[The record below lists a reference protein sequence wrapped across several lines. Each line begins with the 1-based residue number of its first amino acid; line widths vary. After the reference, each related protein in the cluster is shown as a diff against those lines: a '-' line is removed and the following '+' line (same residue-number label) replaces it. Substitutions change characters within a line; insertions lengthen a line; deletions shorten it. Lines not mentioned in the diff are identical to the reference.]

1 MIRDILVN
9 LTQGG
14 ERDPAALYAASLA
27 AAFKAHLTGLAVTYE
42 IDVPPFYM
50 GALPTDFIDQQIR
63 DNEAAA
69 EKAASAFRHVA
80 TTAGVTCDVRT
91 LAASLGEAARSF
103 SDLSRLFDLT
113 VVAQPDPDR
122 PGPEEIIAEAALMES
137 GRAVLLVPYV
147 QTAPFLPG
155 RVVVAWDGSRASAR
169 ALAESLP
176 LLHHAREVEIFSVR
190 RTDDGDGTPAAA
202 DLERHLG
209 HHGITPHLRHLVVGS
224 GESICA
230 AILNEVSD
238 QGADLVVMGGYG
250 HSRLREMVLGGVTRD
265 ILESMTV
272 PVLMA
277 H

>member
-9 LTQGG
+9 LTQGE
-14 ERDPAALYAASLA
+14 ERDSAAHYAASLA

-42 IDVPPFYM
+42 LDVPPFYM

-69 EKAASAFRHVA
+69 EKAAGKF
-80 TTAGVTCDVRT
+80 TALAAEAGIGCSVRT
-91 LAASLGEAARSF
+91 LSASLGEAARSF
-103 SDLSRLFDLT
+103 SELARVFDLT
-113 VVAQPDPDR
+113 VVAQPNPDK
-122 PGPEEIIAEAALMES
+122 PGPEEVIAEAALMDA

-147 QTAPFLPG
+147 QKPPFALS
-155 RVVVAWDGSRASAR
+155 RIVVAWDGSRASAR

-176 LLHHAREVEIFSVR
+176 LLHHAQHLEVFSVR
-190 RTDDGDGTPAAA
+190 RHDDDDATPGAA

-209 HHGITPHLRHLVVGS
+209 HHGLTVQFRRLVMGP
-224 GESICA
+224 GESVSS

-265 ILESMTV
+265 ILSSMTV

>member
-9 LTQGG
+9 LTQGA
-14 ERDPAALYAASLA
+14 ERDPAAHYAAALA
-27 AAFKAHLTGLAVTYE
+27 GAFKAHLTGLAVTYE
-42 IDVPPFYM
+42 LDVPPFYM

-63 DNEAAA
+63 DNEVAA
-69 EKAASAFRHVA
+69 EKAAAKFTAIA
-80 TTAGVTCDVRT
+80 TEAGVGSSVRT
-91 LAASLGEAARSF
+91 LSASLGEAARSF
-103 SDLSRLFDLT
+103 AELSRLFDLT

-122 PGPEEIIAEAALMES
+122 PGPEEVIAEAALMDS

-147 QTAPFLPG
+147 QKPPFALN

-169 ALAESLP
+169 ALAESFP
-176 LLHHAREVEIFSVR
+176 LLHHAKHLEVFSVR
-190 RTDDGDGTPAAA
+190 RHDDDDTTPAAA

-209 HHGITPHLRHLVVGS
+209 HHGLSANLRHLVLGS
-224 GESICA
+224 GESVSA

>member
-9 LTQGG
+9 LSLGS
-14 ERDPAALYAASLA
+14 ERDPAAVYAASLA
-27 AAFKAHLTGLAVTYE
+27 AACKAHITGLAVSYE

-63 DNEAAA
+63 ENEAAA
-69 EKAASAFRHVA
+69 
-80 TTAGVTCDVRT
+80 TTAAGAFTALAREHGLSYDVRT
-91 LAASLGEAARSF
+91 LSGSLGDAAAAVG
-103 SDLSRLFDLT
+103 DLSRLYDLT

-122 PGPEEIIAEAALMES
+122 PGPEEVLAESALMDS
-137 GRAVLLVPYV
+137 GRGVLVVPYV
-147 QTAPFLPG
+147 QKPPFSLS

-176 LLHHAREVEIFSVR
+176 LLHMADSRVIFSVR
-190 RTDDGDGTPAAA
+190 RSENEEATPNAA
-202 DLERHLG
+202 DLERHLA
-209 HHGITPHLRHLVVGS
+209 HHGLSAELRHLTIGS
-224 GESICA
+224 GESISS

-250 HSRLREMVLGGVTRD
+250 HSRVRELVFGGVTRD
-265 ILESMTV
+265 ILGSMTA
-272 PVLMA
+272 PVLLA

>member
-9 LTQGG
+9 LTQGA
-14 ERDPAALYAASLA
+14 ESDPAALYAASLA

-63 DNEAAA
+63 ENEAAA
-69 EKAASAFRHVA
+69 DRAATAFRA
-80 TTAGVTCDVRT
+80 TAAAAGVTCDVRA
-91 LAASLGEAARSF
+91 LSASLGEAAQALCE
-103 SDLSRLFDLT
+103 LSRLFDLT

-122 PGPEEIIAEAALMES
+122 PGPEEVIAEAALMEA
-137 GRAVLLVPYV
+137 GRAVLVVPYV
-147 QTAPFLPG
+147 QKPPFSIA

-169 ALAESLP
+169 ALSESLP
-176 LLHHAREVEIFSVR
+176 LLHRAEHIEIFTVR
-190 RTDDGDGTPAAA
+190 RANDEDTGAGTT

-209 HHGITPHLRHLVVGS
+209 RHGLAAQFRHLTIGS
-224 GESICA
+224 GENISS

-250 HSRLREMVLGGVTRD
+250 HSRLREMVLGGVTREIID
-265 ILESMTV
+265 SMTV